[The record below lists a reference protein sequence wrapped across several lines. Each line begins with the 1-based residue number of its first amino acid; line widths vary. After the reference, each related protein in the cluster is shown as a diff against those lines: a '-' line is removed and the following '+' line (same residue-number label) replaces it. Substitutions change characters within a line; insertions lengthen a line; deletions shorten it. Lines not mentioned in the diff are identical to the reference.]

1 MAETKING
9 LTTPALNEGK
19 VADAASEA
27 DQQKPEKSIL
37 DMAAGIE
44 LKLKAL
50 ADQLEK
56 DDREIDL
63 KLDALA
69 KRLQK
74 ISDTK

>member
-1 MAETKING
+1 
-9 LTTPALNEGK
+9 
-19 VADAASEA
+19 
-27 DQQKPEKSIL
+27 
-37 DMAAGIE
+37 MAAGIE